1 MVHILLQQEGAFPVG
16 KRLVSEVEKVY
27 LNIIVAIIYVGFILT
42 TDHIK
47 DVQQYP
53 TSAHIQQDSMEYPSR
68 LSYRRYTLRIYA
80 MDFISFLLKVT

>member
-1 MVHILLQQEGAFPVG
+1 MVNILLQQEGAFPVG

-42 TDHIK
+42 KDHIT

-53 TSAHIQQDSMEYPSR
+53 TSAHIQQDSYG
-68 LSYRRYTLRIYA
+68 
-80 MDFISFLLKVT
+80 ISFGVLATGGIPFGFTRWISYPFC